1 MDLHPPSIAGSPD
14 WGRGEM
20 PVFVWGD
27 YLTRRMRL
35 AIALQVGDSRSSCV
49 AMAMP
54 TDLLGRGLRD
64 LRISVTDRCNF
75 RCRYCMPVEVFGAGH
90 AFMPREELLTYE
102 EIVRLVRLLIP
113 LGVEKIRLT
122 GGEPLLRRGLED
134 LVAMLAAVEG
144 VRDLAITTNGVL
156 LAHHAEALAL
166 AGLDRVTVS
175 LDAMDPEIFA
185 RMNGVGAKVERVLAG
200 INCAQTFGLGVKV
213 NAVIQRG
220 VNDGEI
226 LPLARWARA
235 AGVDLRFIEYLDVG
249 ETNGWKLTEV
259 VRGDEIL
266 AILAREFALVPR
278 EPAYRGEVAVHW
290 RHADGAGEIGL
301 IRSVTQPFCRDCQRL
316 RLSADGKIFTCL
328 FAAHGHDLRGL
339 LRGGMHEDSIRE
351 SVAAIWKIRAD
362 RYSEERGLTQDRSKA
377 EMSYL
382 GG

>member
-1 MDLHPPSIAGSPD
+1 M
-14 WGRGEM
+14 
-20 PVFVWGD
+20 
-27 YLTRRMRL
+27 
-35 AIALQVGDSRSSCV
+35 
-49 AMAMP
+49 AMAKP

-90 AFMPREELLTYE
+90 AFMPREELLTFE
-102 EIVRLVRLLIP
+102 EIVRLVRVLIP

-134 LVAMLAAVEG
+134 LVALLAAVEG
-144 VRDLAITTNGVL
+144 VKDLAITTNGVL

-200 INCAQTFGLGVKV
+200 INCAQTYGLGVKV

-226 LPLARWARA
+226 LPLARWART
-235 AGVDLRFIEYLDVG
+235 AGVDLRFIEYMDVG

-290 RHADGAGEIGL
+290 RHADGAG
-301 IRSVTQPFCRDCQRL
+301 RS
-316 RLSADGKIFTCL
+316 A
-328 FAAHGHDLRGL
+328 
-339 LRGGMHEDSIRE
+339 
-351 SVAAIWKIRAD
+351 
-362 RYSEERGLTQDRSKA
+362 
-377 EMSYL
+377 
-382 GG
+382 